1 MLAMGIDYK
10 LDIVM
15 CIDATKSMSYFLRN
29 FGESAI
35 TFYQKYVEEMEI
47 NGIEYS
53 QLRIKVVVFRDFYSK
68 EPLAESR
75 FFVMEKEADAFCD
88 YVKNIQSEGGA

>member
-35 TFYQKYVEEMEI
+35 TFYQKYVEEMEL

-53 QLRIKVVVFRDFYSK
+53 QLRIKVLHIFIRLLNPRYNIRDDESNIKLLPFK
-68 EPLAESR
+68 EY
-75 FFVMEKEADAFCD
+75 FINCK
-88 YVKNIQSEGGA
+88 